1 MKNSISLLFE
11 CAFPDDLCFIH
22 FFHMFSDWLISSFVK
37 SFFISFTM
45 FSTQVFIFLI
55 CERLLIPQFF
65 SHHMLQIF
73 FTELIYCFNFFQK
86 GSISSATSVCIGTT
100 AVRAVPSNSHHSILR
115 ISVFRGEAFTEI
127 CRQYHHL

>member
-22 FFHMFSDWLISSFVK
+22 FFHMFSDWLILSFVK

-73 FTELIYCFNFFQK
+73 FTEFFYCFNFFQK
-86 GSISSATSVCIGTT
+86 GSLIYISSNFISSNLIVSSFYGFCFWHNSYKGLATT
-100 AVRAVPSNSHHSILR
+100 
-115 ISVFRGEAFTEI
+115 
-127 CRQYHHL
+127 